1 MSSCVSGECVM
12 MYIKAFL
19 IGGLICAFSQLLID
33 RTRLTPARILSSYV
47 VIGLVLTAIGIYEP
61 FAKWA
66 GAGATVP
73 ILGFGYTMA
82 KGVQTAVAE
91 NGFLGAL
98 SGGLTAAAAG
108 VSVVVA
114 LSFVCSWIFKGGDR
128 S

>member
-1 MSSCVSGECVM
+1 M

-19 IGGLICAFSQLLID
+19 IGGLICAVSQLLID